1 MATPSPIQPT
11 FQGYASA
18 SARSPRSRRNR
29 PCDFCRFRKVACKIS
44 RVGAPCELCLAKQHA
59 CTFDEAPRKRRR
71 PRASVSPPPVD
82 SMDTTGDAL
91 GPGDP
96 LMGVASQQVG
106 PDSSLDHELYDINTF
121 GCSPSAVLQGM
132 HSPGGR
138 RDPKTNGS
146 SPPDVVHRSPASI
159 HAANSVPTP
168 TSASS
173 QSRCCQE
180 RIAAASPACSETTS
194 GRPPSPLMRFV
205 GSSGDLDTY
214 LLAHRHYDEQNLSVS
229 RHTHIVYQRLQ
240 NLESSL
246 AESKPPPLL
255 TMCRDP
261 SLPRGHEITDTKV
274 VQEAREEVQQLL
286 NADTVQRLC
295 ALFARFVHP
304 YLPII
309 DRRTLTKESSHLF
322 DSPALLAAIAATASH
337 FVAYDDVLCLE
348 SSNPP
353 SPGRLYQLSW
363 RLVQGELASPRL
375 STVQVLI
382 LLLHRHLP
390 DELSFEGSMDSNIR
404 GLLVAST
411 YTLGLNREPG
421 RWDTLSSHQRKLR
434 RCLWWVA
441 WVTEKWMAFSDGM
454 PSQYHDSEYNVSSL
468 EESDIA
474 ALDDSPVSPSPFV
487 YLNQLTFILDDVVRS
502 YFSLAAS
509 DHTSASL
516 SVSLAL
522 AKGLRLRLRAWLDS
536 LPSRLQPHDRR
547 TVELLDDKDDNDDP
561 GLSGNFSLNLA
572 YMTTQLAI
580 YRALIRPVSLVAL
593 QGHTWHNPP
602 TSLDIDMD
610 AAEAVVEGALSNT
623 KTLLASLTKLT
634 TAEWD
639 SFWPGWSRH
648 NFASISTLLLH
659 LYLLTSRFQVWPLGA
674 SSSPAK
680 TGSCFLASQFEKLQ
694 ALMPKWRWHLILA
707 SRGAGGRKGLTNLA
721 LLRLDA
727 LMNEWKEESPMP
739 TS

>member
-44 RVGAPCELCLAKQHA
+44 RVGVPCELCLAKQHA

-71 PRASVSPPPVD
+71 PRASVSPLPVD
-82 SMDTTGDAL
+82 SMDTAGDAL
-91 GPGDP
+91 GPGDS
-96 LMGVASQQVG
+96 LRSLASQQVG
-106 PDSSLDHELYDINTF
+106 PELSLEHELYDINNF
-121 GCSPSAVLQGM
+121 SFSPSAVLQGM
-132 HSPGGR
+132 HSPEGR
-138 RDPKTNGS
+138 WDPKTNGY
-146 SPPDVVHRSPASI
+146 SPQDAVHRSPASI
-159 HAANSVPTP
+159 HAANSVTTP

-173 QSRCCQE
+173 QSRSSQE
-180 RIAAASPACSETTS
+180 RNAVVSPVSSEITS
-194 GRPPSPLMRFV
+194 GRPPSPLTRFV

-261 SLPRGHEITDTKV
+261 SLPRGHEITDTKL

-286 NADTVQRLC
+286 STDTVQRLC

-309 DRRTLTKESSHLF
+309 DKRTLTKESSRLL

-348 SSNPP
+348 SSHPP

-421 RWDTLSSHQRKLR
+421 RWDTLSPHQRQLR

-454 PSQYHDSEYNVSSL
+454 PSQYHDSEYNVSPL

-474 ALDDSPVSPSPFV
+474 ALDDRPVGPSPFV
-487 YLNQLTFILDDVVRS
+487 YLNQLTFILDDVVQS

-509 DHTSASL
+509 DHTSTSL
-516 SVSLAL
+516 SVSLQL

-547 TVELLDDKDDNDDP
+547 TVEPLDDIDDP
-561 GLSGNFSLNLA
+561 GLSGDFSLNLA

-580 YRALIRPVSLVAL
+580 YRALIRPMSLVAL

-602 TSLDIDMD
+602 TSLDIDLD

-659 LYLLTSRFQVWPLGA
+659 LYLLTSRCQAWPLST
-674 SSSPAK
+674 SSSPDK
-680 TGSCFLASQFEKLQ
+680 TGSFFLAGQFEKLQ

>member
-29 PCDFCRFRKVACKIS
+29 PCDFCRFRKVACKIGS
-44 RVGAPCELCLAKQHA
+44 
-59 CTFDEAPRKRRR
+59 APRKRRR
-71 PRASVSPPPVD
+71 PRRSVSPMPVD
-82 SMDTTGDAL
+82 VMDTAGDAL
-91 GPGDP
+91 ISGG
-96 LMGVASQQVG
+96 
-106 PDSSLDHELYDINTF
+106 SLT
-121 GCSPSAVLQGM
+121 GPSAVLQGLR
-132 HSPGGR
+132 SPVHR
-138 RDPKTNGS
+138 RTLDTNDS
-146 SPPDVVHRSPASI
+146 SPRDAVHRSPTSV
-159 HAANSVPTP
+159 HAAKPGSTP
-168 TSASS
+168 ASASS
-173 QSRCCQE
+173 QSRPCQ
-180 RIAAASPACSETTS
+180 RRNVAVSPACSEITS

-214 LLAHRHYDEQNLSVS
+214 LLAHRQ
-229 RHTHIVYQRLQ
+229 HTHTDYQL
-240 NLESSL
+240 S
-246 AESKPPPLL
+246 PPLL

-261 SLPRGHEITDTKV
+261 SLPRGHEITDNRL
-274 VQEAREEVQQLL
+274 VQEARQEVRQLL
-286 NADTVQRLC
+286 SSDTVRRLS

-309 DRRTLTKESSHLF
+309 GRRTLTEESSRLF

-353 SPGRLYQLSW
+353 SPARLYQLSW

-375 STVQVLI
+375 STVQ
-382 LLLHRHLP
+382 
-390 DELSFEGSMDSNIR
+390 
-404 GLLVAST
+404 
-411 YTLGLNREPG
+411 PG
-421 RWDTLSSHQRKLR
+421 RWDTLSSDQRKLR

-454 PSQYHDSEYNVSSL
+454 PSQYHGSEYNVAPL
-468 EESDIA
+468 EESDTA
-474 ALDDSPVSPSPFV
+474 ALDDCLDHPVAPLPFV
-487 YLNQLTFILDDVVRS
+487 YLNQLTFILDDVVQS

-509 DHTSASL
+509 DHTA
-516 SVSLAL
+516 VSLAVSLEL
-522 AKGLRLRLRAWLDS
+522 AKSLRWRLKAWLDS

-547 TVELLDDKDDNDDP
+547 TVAALDDVDDP
-561 GLSGNFSLNLA
+561 ELRGNFPLNLA

-593 QGHTWHNPP
+593 QAHAWHDAP
-602 TSLDIDMD
+602 TSLEIDLD

-623 KTLLASLTKLT
+623 KSLISSLTKLT

-659 LYLLTSRFQVWPLGA
+659 LYLLTSRVQPWSLST
-674 SSSPAK
+674 SSSPHE
-680 TGSCFLASQFEKLQ
+680 TRSFFLASQSQKLQ

-727 LMNEWKEESPMP
+727 LMNEWREESPMP
-739 TS
+739 SSVE

>member
-44 RVGAPCELCLAKQHA
+44 RVGEPCELCLAKQHA

-71 PRASVSPPPVD
+71 LRASVSPLPVD
-82 SMDTTGDAL
+82 SMDTAGDAL
-91 GPGDP
+91 GSGDP

-106 PDSSLDHELYDINTF
+106 PESSLDHELYDINTYSF
-121 GCSPSAVLQGM
+121 SPSAVLQGM
-132 HSPGGR
+132 HSPEGR

-146 SPPDVVHRSPASI
+146 SPQDAVHCSPASI

-168 TSASS
+168 TSASGQS
-173 QSRCCQE
+173 QSCQE
-180 RIAAASPACSETTS
+180 RNAAASPASSEITG
-194 GRPPSPLMRFV
+194 GRPSSPLMRFV

-214 LLAHRHYDEQNLSVS
+214 LLAHRHYDEQNTSLS

-255 TMCRDP
+255 TMCRNP
-261 SLPRGHEITDTKV
+261 SLPRGHEITDTKL
-274 VQEAREEVQQLL
+274 VQEARQEVQQLL

-295 ALFARFVHP
+295 ALFSRFVHP

-309 DRRTLTKESSHLF
+309 DRRTLTKESSRLL

-363 RLVQGELASPRL
+363 RLVLGELASPRL

-421 RWDTLSSHQRKLR
+421 RWDTLSPHQRKLR

-454 PSQYHDSEYNVSSL
+454 PSQYHDSEYNVSPL

-474 ALDDSPVSPSPFV
+474 ALNDRPVGPSPFV

-509 DHTSASL
+509 DQTSTSL

-536 LPSRLQPHDRR
+536 LPSRLQPDDRR
-547 TVELLDDKDDNDDP
+547 IVEPLDDNDDT

-593 QGHTWHNPP
+593 QGHTWHNAPS
-602 TSLDIDMD
+602 SLDIDLD
-610 AAEAVVEGALSNT
+610 AAEAIVEGALSNT

-648 NFASISTLLLH
+648 NFASISSLILH
-659 LYLLTSRFQVWPLGA
+659 LYLLTSRFQTWHLSGP
-674 SSSPAK
+674 SFPNK
-680 TGSCFLASQFEKLQ
+680 TGSCFLTSQFEKLQ
-694 ALMPKWRWHLILA
+694 RLMPKWRWHLILA

-727 LMNEWKEESPMP
+727 LMNEWKEESPMQ

>member
-1 MATPSPIQPT
+1 MATPSPMQPT
-11 FQGYASA
+11 SQGYATA

-44 RVGAPCELCLAKQHA
+44 SVGVPCELCLAKQHA

-71 PRASVSPPPVD
+71 PLASVSPVPVD
-82 SMDTTGDAL
+82 MMDRAGDAL
-91 GPGDP
+91 MSGDS
-96 LMGVASQQVG
+96 LMGAPAQQVG
-106 PDSSLDHELYDINTF
+106 PEMNLDHELSDINAF
-121 GCSPSAVLQGM
+121 GVSPSAVLPGM
-132 HSPGGR
+132 RSPVHR
-138 RDPKTNGS
+138 RPLDTNHS
-146 SPPDVVHRSPASI
+146 SPQDAVHRSPASI
-159 HAANSVPTP
+159 HPANPVPTP

-173 QSRCCQE
+173 QSRPCPG
-180 RIAAASPACSETTS
+180 RNAAVSSACSETTN

-214 LLAHRHYDEQNLSVS
+214 LLAHRHYDEQNLSIS
-229 RHTHIVYQRLQ
+229 RHTHTVYQRLQ

-261 SLPRGHEITDTKV
+261 SLPRGHEITDTKPAR
-274 VQEAREEVQQLL
+274 EARQEVQQLL
-286 NADTVQRLC
+286 NTDTVRRLS

-309 DRRTLTKESSHLF
+309 DRRTLTKESSRLF

-348 SSNPP
+348 SSSPP

-363 RLVQGELASPRL
+363 RLVQGDLASPRL

-421 RWDTLSSHQRKLR
+421 RWDTLSSDQRKLR

-454 PSQYHDSEYNVSSL
+454 PSQYHGSEHNVAPL
-468 EESDIA
+468 EESDTA
-474 ALDDSPVSPSPFV
+474 ALDDRSAVPSPFV
-487 YLNQLTFILDDVVRS
+487 YLNQLTFILDDVVQS

-509 DHTSASL
+509 DRTSTSL
-516 SVSLAL
+516 AVSLEL
-522 AKGLRLRLRAWLDS
+522 AKSLRLRLKAWFDS
-536 LPSRLQPHDRR
+536 LPSRLQLHDRR
-547 TVELLDDKDDNDDP
+547 TVAALDDVDDP
-561 GLSGNFSLNLA
+561 ELSGNFALNLA

-593 QGHTWHNPP
+593 QGHTWYDAP
-602 TSLDIDMD
+602 TSLDIDLD

-623 KTLLASLTKLT
+623 KSLISSLTKLR

-659 LYLLTSRFQVWPLGA
+659 LYLLTSRIQAWPPSTSSFPDKTA
-674 SSSPAK
+674 S
-680 TGSCFLASQFEKLQ
+680 FLASQFEKLQ

-707 SRGAGGRKGLTNLA
+707 SRSAGGRKGLTNLA

-727 LMNEWKEESPMP
+727 LMNEWKEESPVP

>member
-1 MATPSPIQPT
+1 MATPSPVQPT
-11 FQGYASA
+11 SQGYASA
-18 SARSPRSRRNR
+18 SARSPRSRRHR

-44 RVGAPCELCLAKQHA
+44 SVGWPCELCLAKQHA

-71 PRASVSPPPVD
+71 PRTSMSPLPVD
-82 SMDTTGDAL
+82 SMDTAGDAL
-91 GPGDP
+91 TSADSRGGAP
-96 LMGVASQQVG
+96 AQEVG
-106 PDSSLDHELYDINTF
+106 SGLIVDHELHDINTVGF
-121 GCSPSAVLQGM
+121 SPSAVLQGM
-132 HSPGGR
+132 HP
-138 RDPKTNGS
+138 
-146 SPPDVVHRSPASI
+146 VVHRRPGDTSHSSPQDADHRTPASAYAANRLPIPASASGQSRSCQEQNAAVSPASSGI
-159 HAANSVPTP
+159 
-168 TSASS
+168 
-173 QSRCCQE
+173 
-180 RIAAASPACSETTS
+180 TS

-229 RHTHIVYQRLQ
+229 RHTCIIYQRLQ

-261 SLPRGHEITDTKV
+261 SLPRGHEITDTKLV
-274 VQEAREEVQQLL
+274 HEARQEVQQLL
-286 NADTVQRLC
+286 NADTVRRLS
-295 ALFARFVHP
+295 ALFARFVLPH
-304 YLPII
+304 LPII
-309 DRRTLTKESSHLF
+309 DKRALTVENSQLF

-348 SSNPP
+348 TSSPP

-363 RLVQGELASPRL
+363 RLVQGDLASPRL

-421 RWDTLSSHQRKLR
+421 RWDTLPADQQKLR

-454 PSQYHDSEYNVSSL
+454 PSQYHGSEYNVAPL

-474 ALDDSPVSPSPFV
+474 ALDDRPVAPSPFV
-487 YLNQLTFILDDVVRS
+487 YLNQLTFILDDVVQS
-502 YFSLAAS
+502 YFSLAGS
-509 DHTSASL
+509 DYTSASL
-516 SVSLAL
+516 SVSLEL
-522 AKGLRLRLRAWLDS
+522 AKSLRLRLKAWFDS

-547 TVELLDDKDDNDDP
+547 TVAALDDTDDP
-561 GLSGNFSLNLA
+561 TPSGNFPLNLA

-593 QGHTWHNPP
+593 QGHAWHNAQIL
-602 TSLDIDMD
+602 LDIDLD

-623 KTLLASLTKLT
+623 KSLISSLTTLT

-659 LYLLTSRFQVWPLGA
+659 LYLLTSRVQAWPLST
-674 SSSPAK
+674 SSSPDRP
-680 TGSCFLASQFEKLQ
+680 GSFFLASQFEKLQ

-727 LMNEWKEESPMP
+727 LMNEWKEESPVL

>member
-1 MATPSPIQPT
+1 MATPSPVQPT

-44 RVGAPCELCLAKQHA
+44 SVGLPCELCLAKQHA

-71 PRASVSPPPVD
+71 PRTSVSPQPVD
-82 SMDTTGDAL
+82 SMDTAGEAL
-91 GPGDP
+91 IPGDFP
-96 LMGVASQQVG
+96 GAAPAQEAG
-106 PDSSLDHELYDINTF
+106 PEMNLDHELHDIDILGF
-121 GCSPSAVLQGM
+121 SPSAVLQGT
-132 HSPGGR
+132 HPPVHRRPLDANHPSPQ
-138 RDPKTNGS
+138 DAA
-146 SPPDVVHRSPASI
+146 HRSPTFI
-159 HAANSVPTP
+159 HAATTVPTP
-168 TSASS
+168 ASASS
-173 QSRCCQE
+173 PSRSCQGKK
-180 RIAAASPACSETTS
+180 AAVSPASADITS

-214 LLAHRHYDEQNLSVS
+214 LLAHRHYDEQNYSVS

-240 NLESSL
+240 NLESAL

-261 SLPRGHEITDTKV
+261 SLPRGHEITDTKLV
-274 VQEAREEVQQLL
+274 HEARQEVQQLL
-286 NADTVQRLC
+286 NTDTVRRLS

-309 DRRTLTKESSHLF
+309 AKRTLTIESSRLF
-322 DSPALLAAIAATASH
+322 DSPALLAAVAATASH

-348 SSNPP
+348 SSSPP

-363 RLVQGELASPRL
+363 RLVQGDLVSPRL

-411 YTLGLNREPG
+411 YTLGLNLEPG
-421 RWDTLSSHQRKLR
+421 RWDTLPSDQRKLR

-454 PSQYHDSEYNVSSL
+454 PSQYHGSEYNVAPL

-474 ALDDSPVSPSPFV
+474 ALDDCPVAPSPFV
-487 YLNQLTFILDDVVRS
+487 YLNQLTFILDDVVQS

-509 DHTSASL
+509 DHTSTSL
-516 SVSLAL
+516 SVSLEL
-522 AKGLRLRLRAWLDS
+522 AKGLRLRLKAWFDS
-536 LPSRLQPHDRR
+536 LPSRLQPRDRR
-547 TVELLDDKDDNDDP
+547 TVAALDNTDDP
-561 GLSGNFSLNLA
+561 ELSGDFPLNLA

-580 YRALIRPVSLVAL
+580 YRALIRPVSLAAL
-593 QGHTWHNPP
+593 QGHIWHNAPI
-602 TSLDIDMD
+602 SLDIDLD

-623 KTLLASLTKLT
+623 KSLISSLTKLT

-659 LYLLTSRFQVWPLGA
+659 LYLLASRIQAWPLSA
-674 SSSPAK
+674 SSAPDK
-680 TGSCFLASQFEKLQ
+680 TGSFFLASQFEKLQ